1 MPLKSSRSDRDIQ
14 FIHSAPKMRPTAL
27 KQAKNQGLASIP
39 QNKKIKK
46 IKNCG
51 IWQRSD
57 VFGYRG
63 GRVRKRGR
71 KIAPFTGT
79 RGGFNT
85 SVFMPYVT
93 KPPRSPRGTAAG
105 GAAAGLL
112 LRPYGGG
119 GCCCGAAATGTG
131 EAKRG
136 GRAAPRERVTATGN
150 GGRVRTSPKSPIIS
164 INN

>member
-1 MPLKSSRSDRDIQ
+1 
-14 FIHSAPKMRPTAL
+14 MR
-27 KQAKNQGLASIP
+27 
-39 QNKKIKK
+39 
-46 IKNCG
+46 
-51 IWQRSD
+51 QRRD

-112 LRPYGGG
+112 R
-119 GCCCGAAATGTG
+119 GCCYVPTGAGGAAAAGLLLR
-131 EAKRG
+131 ERAKRN
-136 GRAAPRERVTATGN
+136 GRAGCAPRTGNGNGERVTGAN
-150 GGRVRTSPKSPIIS
+150 VPKSPIIS

>member
-1 MPLKSSRSDRDIQ
+1 MRQRRDM
-14 FIHSAPKMRPTAL
+14 S
-27 KQAKNQGLASIP
+27 
-39 QNKKIKK
+39 
-46 IKNCG
+46 
-51 IWQRSD
+51 
-57 VFGYRG
+57 GYRG

-105 GAAAGLL
+105 GL
-112 LRPYGGG
+112 LRD
-119 GCCCGAAATGTG
+119 CCGAAATSLRGRGLLLRGCCYGNGRSET
-131 EAKRG
+131 G
-136 GRAAPRERVTATGN
+136 GRAAPRERGTGVTGAN
-150 GGRVRTSPKSPIIS
+150 VPKSPHNP